1 MRGRRRLL
9 ANGVTRG
16 RAAAG
21 LHRPSTRS
29 QPVSAGIILTQAAQ
43 SELLAQQVSAPTA
56 CDGSKDP
63 AADQGAPLTTP
74 WLSIRRQARPIA
86 VAAATCLAVL
96 LTIEIAFFRSG
107 FFATHLAISNPQ
119 TPLAK
124 LALAERQRDTR
135 VLYVGDST
143 MMTSVLPTVVSATCE
158 CGPGFNG
165 GFSAANPW
173 LTRAM
178 TERLLGVMHPRLV
191 VISVSPWTV
200 DAHAR
205 FQDSDLDLAR
215 QLMSPAEMAALGAS
229 VDIEDRVDAALGSL
243 WSGYGQRLLLKE
255 WFSALA
261 PGQRYDES
269 LLGYWVAPGS
279 ANSYSRVVAATSRLF
294 ADVGEADPSAA
305 GAAVVTS
312 LVDDLRVHV
321 MLVASYVFYA
331 SWSVPYA
338 AMIFGLVVMN
348 YVFGLI
354 LGRATQRRKA
364 VLAAFIGVDL
374 AVLAIFKYF
383 DFGLSSL
390 AGGTNWLLGSSW
402 NPPLL
407 RLVLPLGISFFTFEF
422 IHYLVDI
429 SRGAVAVHS
438 FSKFHVFAAFFP
450 TQIAGPIKRFQDFVP
465 SLVTLGRF
473 DPALAREG
481 LWLIGRGLG
490 KKVLLADRL
499 APIAT
504 AGFSTA
510 SGGAMGT
517 GEAWLTALAFWL
529 QIYFD
534 FSGYTDIARGS
545 AALFGFRIPINFDAP
560 YLATSLTDFWHRW
573 HISLST
579 WLRDYVYIPLGGSR
593 VTKPVVV
600 RNLLITM

>member
-56 CDGSKDP
+56 RDGSKDP
-63 AADQGAPLTTP
+63 AAAQGAPLTTP

-107 FFATHLAISNPQ
+107 FFATHVAISNPQ

-305 GAAVVTS
+305 GATVVTS
-312 LVDDLRVHV
+312 LVEDLRARGIRTVF
-321 MLVASYVFYA
+321 ML
-331 SWSVPYA
+331 PPLHPA
-338 AMIFGLVVMN
+338 A
-348 YVFGLI
+348 YE
-354 LGRATQRRKA
+354 
-364 VLAAFIGVDL
+364 
-374 AVLAIFKYF
+374 
-383 DFGLSSL
+383 L
-390 AGGTNWLLGSSW
+390 AGPYLQAADVAIRDIATREAVPIVDCRSVVDATDFRDATHILPEAVDRYSRCVGEE
-402 NPPLL
+402 L
-407 RLVLPLGISFFTFEF
+407 R
-422 IHYLVDI
+422 
-429 SRGAVAVHS
+429 
-438 FSKFHVFAAFFP
+438 
-450 TQIAGPIKRFQDFVP
+450 
-465 SLVTLGRF
+465 
-473 DPALAREG
+473 ALAS
-481 LWLIGRGLG
+481 
-490 KKVLLADRL
+490 D
-499 APIAT
+499 
-504 AGFSTA
+504 
-510 SGGAMGT
+510 
-517 GEAWLTALAFWL
+517 
-529 QIYFD
+529 
-534 FSGYTDIARGS
+534 
-545 AALFGFRIPINFDAP
+545 
-560 YLATSLTDFWHRW
+560 
-573 HISLST
+573 
-579 WLRDYVYIPLGGSR
+579 
-593 VTKPVVV
+593 
-600 RNLLITM
+600 